1 MSYNISDYSF
11 RQAKKFGVI
20 IKPSSRKNKKIDVYK
35 NNEYIVSIG
44 DIKYKDFSFYL
55 EDKGA
60 VYALDRSRY
69 YKTRHKKNIKKVG
82 SAGYYAANILW

>member
-1 MSYNISDYSF
+1 MYNISDYSY
-11 RQAKKFGVI
+11 RQAQKLGVT
-20 IKPSSRKNKKIDVYK
+20 IKPSTRKNKKIDVYNK